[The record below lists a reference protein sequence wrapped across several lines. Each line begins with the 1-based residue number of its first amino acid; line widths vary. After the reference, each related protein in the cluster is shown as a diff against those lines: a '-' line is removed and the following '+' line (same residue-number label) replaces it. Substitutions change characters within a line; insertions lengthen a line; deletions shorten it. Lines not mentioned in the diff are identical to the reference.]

1 MGQSS
6 YKVFFMRPLG
16 GGELALA
23 RRGVNIRRSRPA
35 RGHMTLCLSNAD
47 VKAVQSAVVTL
58 ASALDFES
66 VDAWA
71 AQAMRDVTAVLGA
84 DKAYFALPT
93 ADAVHTAAM
102 GERADD
108 GMAAYLSY
116 YWRTDF
122 VLMSRR
128 AEMGLEV
135 YHRDMLYQPGEMAR
149 DELHNDWCIPHG
161 LHDTLGMGF
170 DVEPGQKLP
179 ALLHV
184 YHHRSSSKSFG
195 DRGVQLMQL
204 LLPSFKAGV
213 AAWRTL
219 YERRQAL
226 ASALDV
232 LGAAM
237 AMFDA
242 DGAMLHRT
250 PALTALLQ
258 ADVDRALIEQTIA
271 DFGRTVA
278 MRTYRLRATRGCS
291 QLTPTTRVLVTCLGR
306 YTVRSCVAP
315 SALTG
320 KPMVLVIIERP
331 ARSALDV
338 GCAAARF
345 GLTERE
351 AMVAQLLARG
361 QSTAAIAN
369 ALKMSRHT
377 VRHHIEHIM
386 GKVDAHSRAEVVA
399 RLTNARLGDEA
410 SHPPEPG

>member
-1 MGQSS
+1 
-6 YKVFFMRPLG
+6 
-16 GGELALA
+16 
-23 RRGVNIRRSRPA
+23 
-35 RGHMTLCLSNAD
+35 MTLCLSNAD
-47 VKAVQSAVVTL
+47 VNAVQRAIITL
-58 ASALDFES
+58 VSALDFAS
-66 VDAWA
+66 VDSWA

-108 GMAAYLSY
+108 GMTAYLSY

-204 LLPSFKAGV
+204 LLPSFKVGV

-219 YERRQAL
+219 YERRHAL
-226 ASALDV
+226 ASALDAI
-232 LGAAM
+232 GAAM

-242 DGAMLHRT
+242 DGALLHRT
-250 PALTALLQ
+250 PALTGLLQ
-258 ADVDRALIEQTIA
+258 ADMDRKVIEQTIA
-271 DFGRTVA
+271 DLGRAVA
-278 MRTYRLRATRGCS
+278 VRTSRLHVTTRSTELMSATRA
-291 QLTPTTRVLVTCLGR
+291 LVTRLAR
-306 YTVRSCVAP
+306 YTLRSCVAP
-315 SALTG
+315 GALTG
-320 KPMVLVIIERP
+320 KPTVLVIIERP
-331 ARSALDV
+331 PRPGLDV

-351 AMVAQLLARG
+351 TKVAQLLARG

-386 GKVDAHSRAEVVA
+386 GKVGAHSRAEVVA
-399 RLTNARLGDEA
+399 RLTNDQLEGA
-410 SHPPEPG
+410 SSQPAKSR